1 MDLLSPLLMQNTA
14 AAAERTAR
22 EKEEIYKREQETSKR
37 KNELNDLLQKCSAH
51 EKEIDK
57 QVSSFC
63 YKVSSFYAKIMTIC
77 TLS

>member
-22 EKEEIYKREQETSKR
+22 EKEEIYKREQESSKR

-57 QVSSFC
+57 QVSSSVTKLVLFMP
-63 YKVSSFYAKIMTIC
+63 K
-77 TLS
+77 L